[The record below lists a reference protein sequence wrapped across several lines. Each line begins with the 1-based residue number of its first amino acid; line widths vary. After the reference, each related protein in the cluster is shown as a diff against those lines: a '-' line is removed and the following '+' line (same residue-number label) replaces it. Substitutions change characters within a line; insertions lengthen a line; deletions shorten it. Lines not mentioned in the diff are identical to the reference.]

1 MRRTH
6 TPMLSILEGRLHHMT
21 NSSQHMIT
29 TINIIIPELQNTAWF
44 FQKNRT
50 LLMVPFLFFLHN
62 LFYYTFQQTFQKSVS
77 KELYL

>member
-6 TPMLSILEGRLHHMT
+6 TPTLSILKGRLHHMT

-29 TINIIIPELQNTAWF
+29 TITIIIPKLQNNALF

-50 LLMVPFLFFLHN
+50 LLLVPF
-62 LFYYTFQQTFQKSVS
+62 
-77 KELYL
+77 